1 MRKIKYAPKMVCAK
15 KSYVKKI
22 MCTKSYAHKKVMR
35 KKSYVQKKLWAKKV
49 MRQLLVCEY
58 FFNLQLLSLIV
69 NSCRVGGVCWP
80 LELAT
85 GRLDC
90 FQFSSNVAICQKNQL
105 FLNLSFPQFFHFFQN
120 KPKWKKIPVS
130 QKNY

>member
-69 NSCRVGGVCWP
+69 NSCGVWGVCWP

-85 GRLDC
+85 GFPIFFKC
-90 FQFSSNVAICQKNQL
+90 C
-105 FLNLSFPQFFHFFQN
+105 NLSKKSTVFKFIFSTIFFIFFKMIQN
-120 KPKWKKIPVS
+120 GKKY
-130 QKNY
+130 QCHKQGFL